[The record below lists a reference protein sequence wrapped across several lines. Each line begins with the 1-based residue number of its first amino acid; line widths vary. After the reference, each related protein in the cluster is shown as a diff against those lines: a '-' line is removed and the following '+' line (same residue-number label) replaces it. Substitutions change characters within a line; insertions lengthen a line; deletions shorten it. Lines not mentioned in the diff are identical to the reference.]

1 MKEGENNMP
10 GAYRVE
16 YRAGK
21 TSPAQYLKSDQKS
34 VGNVG
39 YAWGTPGAATNAMK
53 QFKAFLGYKR
63 LPCASLQVV
72 SDKNEVISKAEIKT
86 KSAKAESA
94 PDAQPSEEP
103 ERADIEE
110 SAELN
115 GDDSADEIE
124 ALAEA
129 TEENT
134 SASDT
139 AQEDAVSQDSGEAFN
154 SIISASSAW
163 SQVMVHL
170 DEYQRMFAVQLS
182 KEDRRTQDLLHFIE
196 LNELSEAQSAAVIRH
211 LAASRQH
218 RREAKDALLMLE
230 ALEPA
235 RFAAQSVAHLLDQM
249 DKRCYQPRVEKNLR
263 ALIDSECADAP
274 ESGDQH
280 SAEAESAEPNCAREA
295 VRAGALPQRA
305 QAVPRINNTAVKCSP
320 MRKTMAEIVA
330 ERNAEQRS
338 KHSSEL
344 GNDDTSDGISTE
356 QMSRA
361 DKRAIDVYIDH
372 QSGMTGR
379 ALAKHYG
386 VSPATISRDIARGRE
401 LVNAQLSVNGIEEDD
416 YLTCECETKDDLAK
430 AVNQASNK
438 LLAKWADEHSA
449 K

>member
-1 MKEGENNMP
+1 MP

-21 TSPAQYLKSDQKS
+21 TSAAQYLKSDQKS
-34 VGNVG
+34 VGDVG

-129 TEENT
+129 AEENT

-163 SQVMVHL
+163 SQVMAHL

-249 DKRCYQPRVEKNLR
+249 DKRSYQPRVEKNLR

-274 ESGDQH
+274 KDDDQH
-280 SAEAESAEPNCAREA
+280 SAEAESAEPNCALVA
-295 VRAGALPQRA
+295 VRPCPSPKRA
-305 QAVPRINNTAVKCSP
+305 QAVPRISAKVQHQATQAH
-320 MRKTMAEIVA
+320 KTMAEIVA
-330 ERNAEQRS
+330 ERNAELR
-338 KHSSEL
+338 K
-344 GNDDTSDGISTE
+344 DDASAE
-356 QMSRA
+356 QMSNA

-372 QSGMTGR
+372 QSGLTGR

-401 LVNAQLSVNGIEEDD
+401 LVNAQLSVNGIEDD
-416 YLTCECETKDDLAK
+416 DIACECEAKDDLAK

-438 LLAKWADEHSA
+438 LLAQWADEHSA

>member
-1 MKEGENNMP
+1 MP

-34 VGNVG
+34 VGDVG

-129 TEENT
+129 AEENT

-139 AQEDAVSQDSGEAFN
+139 AQADAVSQDSGEAFN

-163 SQVMVHL
+163 SQVMAHL

-249 DKRCYQPRVEKNLR
+249 DKRSYQPRVEKNLR

-274 ESGDQH
+274 KDDDQH
-280 SAEAESAEPNCAREA
+280 SAEAESAEPNCALVA
-295 VRAGALPQRA
+295 VRPCPSPKRA
-305 QAVPRINNTAVKCSP
+305 QAVPRISAKVQHQATQAH
-320 MRKTMAEIVA
+320 KTMAEIVA
-330 ERNAEQRS
+330 ERNAELR
-338 KHSSEL
+338 K
-344 GNDDTSDGISTE
+344 DDASAE
-356 QMSRA
+356 QMSNA

-372 QSGMTGR
+372 QSGLTGR

-401 LVNAQLSVNGIEEDD
+401 LVNAQLSVNGIEDD
-416 YLTCECETKDDLAK
+416 DIACECEAKDDLAK

-438 LLAKWADEHSA
+438 LLAQWADEHSA

>member
-1 MKEGENNMP
+1 MP

-34 VGNVG
+34 VGDVG

-72 SDKNEVISKAEIKT
+72 SGKNEVISKAEIKT

-129 TEENT
+129 AEENT

-163 SQVMVHL
+163 SHVMAHL

-249 DKRCYQPRVEKNLR
+249 DKRSYQPRVEKNLR

-274 ESGDQH
+274 KDDDQH
-280 SAEAESAEPNCAREA
+280 SAEAESAEPNCALVA
-295 VRAGALPQRA
+295 VRPCPSPKRA
-305 QAVPRINNTAVKCSP
+305 QAVPRISAKVQHQATQAH
-320 MRKTMAEIVA
+320 KTMAEIVA
-330 ERNAEQRS
+330 ERNAELR
-338 KHSSEL
+338 K
-344 GNDDTSDGISTE
+344 DDASAE
-356 QMSRA
+356 QMSNA

-372 QSGMTGR
+372 QSGLTGR

-401 LVNAQLSVNGIEEDD
+401 LVNAQLSVNGIEDD
-416 YLTCECETKDDLAK
+416 DIACECEAKDDLAK

-438 LLAKWADEHSA
+438 LLAQWADEHSA

>member
-1 MKEGENNMP
+1 MP

-34 VGNVG
+34 VGDVG

-72 SDKNEVISKAEIKT
+72 SDKNEVISKAEIKA

-94 PDAQPSEEP
+94 PGAQPSKEP

-110 SAELN
+110 SAELS

-124 ALAEA
+124 ALAEVA
-129 TEENT
+129 EEHT

-139 AQEDAVSQDSGEAFN
+139 APEDTVSQDSSEAFN

-163 SQVMVHL
+163 SQVMAHL
-170 DEYQRMFAVQLS
+170 DEYQRMFAAQLS
-182 KEDRRTQDLLHFIE
+182 EEDKRTQDLLHFIE
-196 LNELSEAQSAAVIRH
+196 LNELTDAQSAAVIRH

-249 DKRCYQPRVEKNLR
+249 DKRRYQPRVEKNLR

-274 ESGDQH
+274 EK
-280 SAEAESAEPNCAREA
+280 SAEPESAEPNCAREA
-295 VRAGALPQRA
+295 VLPCPSPQRP
-305 QAVPRINNTAVKCSP
+305 QAVPDISAKVQRPEAQAH
-320 MRKTMAEIVA
+320 KTMAEIVA
-330 ERNAEQRS
+330 ERNAELRKGDAS
-338 KHSSEL
+338 AEEMTH
-344 GNDDTSDGISTE
+344 
-356 QMSRA
+356 A

-416 YLTCECETKDDLAK
+416 DLTCECETKDDLAK

-438 LLAKWADEHSA
+438 LLAQWVDEHSGN
-449 K
+449 

>member
-1 MKEGENNMP
+1 MP

-34 VGNVG
+34 VGDVG

-94 PDAQPSEEP
+94 PDAQPCEEP
-103 ERADIEE
+103 ETAGIEE
-110 SAELN
+110 SAELS

-129 TEENT
+129 AEEHT
-134 SASDT
+134 SAADT
-139 AQEDAVSQDSGEAFN
+139 TQEDAVSQDSDEAF
-154 SIISASSAW
+154 SRIISASSAW
-163 SQVMVHL
+163 SQVMAHL
-170 DEYQRMFAVQLS
+170 DEYQHMFAAQLS

-196 LNELSEAQSAAVIRH
+196 LNELNEAQSAAVIRH
-211 LAASRQH
+211 LAVSRQR

-235 RFAAQSVAHLLDQM
+235 RFAAQSAAHLLDQM
-249 DKRCYQPRVEKNLR
+249 DKRRYQPRVEKNLR

-274 ESGDQH
+274 EDDDQH
-280 SAEAESAEPNCAREA
+280 SAEAESAEPNCALVA
-295 VRAGALPQRA
+295 VRPCPSPKRA
-305 QAVPRINNTAVKCSP
+305 QAVPDISAETQHSP
-320 MRKTMAEIVA
+320 VRKSMAEIVA
-330 ERNAEQRS
+330 ERNAELR
-338 KHSSEL
+338 K
-344 GNDDTSDGISTE
+344 NDASAE
-356 QMSRA
+356 QMSNA

-372 QSGMTGR
+372 QSGLTGR

-401 LVNAQLSVNGIEEDD
+401 LVNAQLSVNGIEDD
-416 YLTCECETKDDLAK
+416 DIACECEAKDDLAK

-438 LLAKWADEHSA
+438 LLAQWADEHSA

>member
-1 MKEGENNMP
+1 MP

-34 VGNVG
+34 VGDVV

-72 SDKNEVISKAEIKT
+72 SDKNEVIAKTEIKT
-86 KSAKAESA
+86 KSEKAEAASS
-94 PDAQPSEEP
+94 AQPREEP
-103 ERADIEE
+103 ETADIEE
-110 SAELN
+110 SAELS
-115 GDDSADEIE
+115 GDDNSDDCADEIE
-124 ALAEA
+124 ALAEVA
-129 TEENT
+129 EENM

-139 AQEDAVSQDSGEAFN
+139 AQEDAASQDSGEAF
-154 SIISASSAW
+154 SRIISASSAW
-163 SQVMVHL
+163 SQVMAHL
-170 DEYQRMFAVQLS
+170 DEYQRMFAAQLS
-182 KEDRRTQDLLHFIE
+182 EEDRRTQDLLHFIE
-196 LNELSEAQSAAVIRH
+196 LNELNEAQSAAVIRH
-211 LAASRQH
+211 LAVSRQR

-235 RFAAQSVAHLLDQM
+235 RFAAQSAAHLLDQM
-249 DKRCYQPRVEKNLR
+249 DKRRYQPRVEKNLR

-274 ESGDQH
+274 EDDDQH
-280 SAEAESAEPNCAREA
+280 SAEAESAEPNCALVA
-295 VRAGALPQRA
+295 VRPCPSPKRA
-305 QAVPRINNTAVKCSP
+305 QAVPDISAKTQHSP
-320 MRKTMAEIVA
+320 VRKSMAEIVA
-330 ERNAEQRS
+330 ERNAELR
-338 KHSSEL
+338 K
-344 GNDDTSDGISTE
+344 DDASVE
-356 QMSRA
+356 QMSNA

-372 QSGMTGR
+372 QSGLTGR

-401 LVNAQLSVNGIEEDD
+401 LVNAQLSVNGIEDD
-416 YLTCECETKDDLAK
+416 DIACECEAKDDLAK

-438 LLAKWADEHSA
+438 LLAQWADEHSA

>member
-1 MKEGENNMP
+1 MP

-21 TSPAQYLKSDQKS
+21 TSAAQYLKSDQKS
-34 VGNVG
+34 VGDVG

-129 TEENT
+129 AEENT

-163 SQVMVHL
+163 SHVMAHL

-249 DKRCYQPRVEKNLR
+249 DKRSYQPRVEKNLR

-274 ESGDQH
+274 KDDDQH
-280 SAEAESAEPNCAREA
+280 SAEAESAEPNCALVA
-295 VRAGALPQRA
+295 VRPCPSPKRA
-305 QAVPRINNTAVKCSP
+305 QAVPRISAKVQHQATQAH
-320 MRKTMAEIVA
+320 KTMAEIVA
-330 ERNAEQRS
+330 ERNAELR
-338 KHSSEL
+338 K
-344 GNDDTSDGISTE
+344 DDASAE
-356 QMSRA
+356 QMSNA

-372 QSGMTGR
+372 QSGLTGR

-401 LVNAQLSVNGIEEDD
+401 LVNAQLSVNGIEDD
-416 YLTCECETKDDLAK
+416 DIACECEAKDDLAK

-438 LLAKWADEHSA
+438 LLAQWADEHSA

>member
-1 MKEGENNMP
+1 MP

-34 VGNVG
+34 VGDVG

-94 PDAQPSEEP
+94 PDARPSGEP
-103 ERADIEE
+103 EATDIEE
-110 SAELN
+110 SAELS

-124 ALAEA
+124 ALAEI

-134 SASDT
+134 SASDK
-139 AQEDAVSQDSGEAFN
+139 AQEDAVSQDSGEAFS

-163 SQVMVHL
+163 SQVMAHL
-170 DEYQRMFAVQLS
+170 DEYQRMFAAQLS

-211 LAASRQH
+211 LAVSRQR

-249 DKRCYQPRVEKNLR
+249 DKRRYQPRVEKNLR
-263 ALIDSECADAP
+263 ALIDSECVAAP

-280 SAEAESAEPNCAREA
+280 SAEAESAEPNCAL
-295 VRAGALPQRA
+295 GAARPCPSPQRA
-305 QAVPRINNTAVKCSP
+305 QAAPRINTAVQCAP

-344 GNDDTSDGISTE
+344 GNDNTSAGTSAE

-416 YLTCECETKDDLAK
+416 DLTCECETKDDLAK

-438 LLAKWADEHSA
+438 LLAQWADEHSA